1 MVIWKNLKQCS
12 ITLTRNCNLRCTF
25 CYAKETNYETKNV
38 EITKVQKLIDFCDVQ
53 KVKYIVFTGGEPLLY
68 PQLIEILKYIKTK
81 KNIMIPAI
89 ATNGIM
95 LQDESFC
102 NELIINGIKYFD
114 ISLKGKNEAEWQ
126 LITGQNLLQQQ
137 QKAIQ
142 NLSKLNIDFTC
153 SMVLCQ
159 SNIKSFIETIEIAKN
174 NGAKSFSF
182 TFEIDNNY
190 DKEKGVSYLK
200 EKNPFELINKFI
212 SKIDKLY
219 EITDDWWIEYS
230 YPLCMYTEEQ
240 LKILKNHLATPCQIH
255 MKNGIVVDPE
265 MNLIPCNM
273 CIDTPI
279 GQFGKDFTSHKDFN
293 LFNKN
298 LIVKKIMKSLRKM
311 PSNRCKI
318 CKNKKDC
325 YGGCP
330 ILWRNY
336 SFEDLVQF
344 KKSIEEKKY

>member
-102 NELIINGIKYFD
+102 NELIINGIEYFD

-190 DKEKGVSYLK
+190 DKKKRG
-200 EKNPFELINKFI
+200 FI
-212 SKIDKLY
+212 
-219 EITDDWWIEYS
+219 
-230 YPLCMYTEEQ
+230 
-240 LKILKNHLATPCQIH
+240 
-255 MKNGIVVDPE
+255 
-265 MNLIPCNM
+265 
-273 CIDTPI
+273 
-279 GQFGKDFTSHKDFN
+279 
-293 LFNKN
+293 
-298 LIVKKIMKSLRKM
+298 
-311 PSNRCKI
+311 
-318 CKNKKDC
+318 
-325 YGGCP
+325 
-330 ILWRNY
+330 
-336 SFEDLVQF
+336 F
-344 KKSIEEKKY
+344 KREKSI

>member
-1 MVIWKNLKQCS
+1 MVIWKKIKQCS
-12 ITLTRNCNLRCTF
+12 ITLTRNCNLRCSF
-25 CYAKETNYETKNV
+25 CYAKKTNYETKNI
-38 EITKVQKLIDFCDVQ
+38 EITKVLKLIDFCDEQ

-81 KNIMIPAI
+81 KNKMIPTI
-89 ATNGIM
+89 ATNGIK
-95 LQDESFC
+95 LQDETFC
-102 NELIINGIKYFD
+102 NELINNGIEYFD
-114 ISLKGKNEAEWQ
+114 ISLKGKNETEWQ
-126 LITGQNLLQQQ
+126 LITGQNSLLQQ

-142 NLSKLNIDFTC
+142 NLSKLNVNFTC

-159 SNIKSFIETIEIAKN
+159 SNIDSFIETIEMAKN

-182 TFEIDNNY
+182 TFEIDNNF
-190 DKEKGVSYLK
+190 DNEKGITYLK
-200 EKNPFELINKFI
+200 KKNPFELINKFI

-219 EITDDWWIEYS
+219 QITDDWWIEYS

-240 LKILKNHLATPCQIH
+240 LKILKNRLAAPCQIH
-255 MKNGIVVDPE
+255 MKNGIVLDTK
-265 MNLIPCNM
+265 MKLIPCNM
-273 CIDTPI
+273 YLDTPI
-279 GQFGKDFTSHKDFN
+279 GQFEKDFISNKEFN

-298 LIVKKIMKSLRKM
+298 QTVKRIMISLRKL

-318 CKNKKDC
+318 CKYKKDC

-336 SFEDLVQF
+336 SFEDLIQF
-344 KKSIEEKKY
+344 RKSFNNHK